1 MYISDGEERT
11 WNMLSLKEIVSSY
24 GETVILRGVDMEIGK
39 GQVIALMGRNGV
51 GKSTLLKT
59 IMGLIRPRSGSVTLD
74 GKDITLLRPEERVRE
89 GIGYVPQGRE
99 IFPHLTVHEN
109 LILGMETRGRKGAA
123 VPEGIYEL
131 FPALKTLLHRKGG
144 DLSGGQQQQLAIARV
159 LITEPKLLL
168 LDEPTEGIQPS
179 IVFEIEN
186 TIRFIKEQGNISILL
201 VEQFMDFAL
210 RLADFCYIMEK
221 GNIVFHGAV
230 EDLSREDVKNH
241 LAI

>member
-1 MYISDGEERT
+1 
-11 WNMLSLKEIVSSY
+11 MLSLNGIVSSY

-39 GQVIALMGRNGV
+39 GQVVALMGRNGV

-59 IMGLIRPRSGSVTLD
+59 IMGLVRPRSGVVRLD
-74 GKDITLLRPEERVRE
+74 GSDVTGRKPEERVRA
-89 GIGYVPQGRE
+89 GVGYVPQGRE
-99 IFPHLTVHEN
+99 IFPYLTVHEN
-109 LILGMETRGRKGAA
+109 LVLGLEARGGKRN
-123 VPEGIYEL
+123 GIPDGIFDL
-131 FPALKTLLHRKGG
+131 FPALKALLNRKGG

-186 TIRFIKEQGNISILL
+186 TIRFIKNQGNISILL

-221 GNIVFHGAV
+221 GSIVFSGEV
-230 EDLSREDVKNH
+230 RDLSKEEIRNH

>member
-1 MYISDGEERT
+1 M
-11 WNMLSLKEIVSSY
+11 WNMLSLNGIVSSY

-39 GQVIALMGRNGV
+39 GQVVALMGRNGV
-51 GKSTLLKT
+51 GKSTLLRT
-59 IMGLIRPRSGSVTLD
+59 IMGLVRPRSGSVNLD
-74 GKDITLLRPEERVRE
+74 GRDVTALRPEERVRE

-109 LILGMETRGRKGAA
+109 LLLGLEARGRNGGAS
-123 VPEGIYEL
+123 VPDGIYDL

-179 IVFEIEN
+179 IVFDIEN
-186 TIRFIKEQGNISILL
+186 AIRFIKAQGNISVLL
-201 VEQFMDFAL
+201 VEQFMEFAL

-221 GNIVFHGAV
+221 GGIVFSGGV
-230 EDLSREDVKNH
+230 EDLTKEDIKNH

>member
-1 MYISDGEERT
+1 MVISGIT
-11 WNMLSLKEIVSSY
+11 SSY
-24 GETVILRGVDMEIGK
+24 GETVILREVDMDIPEGK
-39 GQVIALMGRNGV
+39 VVALMGRNGV

-59 IMGLIRPRSGSVTLD
+59 VMGLIRPLSGTIVHD
-74 GKDITLLRPEERVRE
+74 RKDITHWKPEARALG

-99 IFPHLTVHEN
+99 IFPYLTVQEN
-109 LILGMETRGRKGAA
+109 LVVGLEARGKKGI
-123 VPEGIYEL
+123 VPDGIFDL
-131 FPALKTLLHRKGG
+131 FPGLKDLQNRKGG

-186 TIRFIKEQGNISILL
+186 TIRFIKEQGNLSILL
-201 VEQFMDFAL
+201 VEQYMEFAL

-221 GNIVFHGAV
+221 GSIVFHGDV
-230 EDLSREDVKNH
+230 RELSTDDIKNH
-241 LAI
+241 LTI

>member
-1 MYISDGEERT
+1 LDGEART
-11 WNMLSLKEIVSSY
+11 WNVLHLNGIVSSY
-24 GETVILRGVDMEIGK
+24 GETVILRSVDMEIKK
-39 GQVIALMGRNGV
+39 GQVVALMGRNGV

-59 IMGLIRPRSGSVTLD
+59 IMGLIHPRSGAILFD
-74 GKDITLLRPEERVRE
+74 GSDIAALRPEERVLR
-89 GIGYVPQGRE
+89 GVGYVPQGRE
-99 IFPHLTVHEN
+99 IFPYLTVHEN
-109 LILGMETRGRKGAA
+109 LVLGLEARGNRGSL
-123 VPEGIYEL
+123 VPEGIFQL
-131 FPALKTLLHRKGG
+131 FPGLKALLHRKGG

-221 GNIVFHGAV
+221 GNIVFNGAV
-230 EDLSREDVKNH
+230 KDLSKEDIKNH
-241 LAI
+241 VAI